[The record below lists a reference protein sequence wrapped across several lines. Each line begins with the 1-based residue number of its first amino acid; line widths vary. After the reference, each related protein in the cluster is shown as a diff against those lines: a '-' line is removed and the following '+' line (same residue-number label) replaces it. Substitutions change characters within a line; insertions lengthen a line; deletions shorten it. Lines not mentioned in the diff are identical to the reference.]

1 MLQEA
6 LVALF
11 VLIASVYVV
20 WTFMAPTRRQVLLD
34 HLAFV
39 GLLRQLAARHRA
51 RLGASGCAHCSAN
64 PGAVK
69 VHRRGTS
76 GSRPA
81 G

>member
-6 LVALF
+6 LIALI
-11 VLIASVYVV
+11 VLVASVYVV
-20 WTFMAPTRRQVLLD
+20 WTFMPPTRRQALLD
-34 HLAFV
+34 RLASM

-69 VHRRGTS
+69 VHRKGTS
-76 GSRPA
+76 GSRTA